1 MEKYKIKVLKD
12 TPFNK
17 AGTELSI
24 SDFRVNYNYICTNDV
39 SDDDLISQYCDGDVL
54 IGRYN
59 CYYHINTWKLLYN
72 VYANIQVYINT
83 VKSLTFVDYRDTKS
97 SNISNTIICELNGLK
112 VGCKMISHKEVI
124 EIARQLEI
132 IA

>member
-39 SDDDLISQYCDGDVL
+39 SDDDLIS
-54 IGRYN
+54 
-59 CYYHINTWKLLYN
+59 
-72 VYANIQVYINT
+72 
-83 VKSLTFVDYRDTKS
+83 
-97 SNISNTIICELNGLK
+97 
-112 VGCKMISHKEVI
+112 
-124 EIARQLEI
+124 
-132 IA
+132 